1 MRWLL
6 QEQEETPDGVRP
18 LSPGRIGA
26 PTIFI
31 VSNDWHHAVER
42 ISEVGVTTA
51 MQIFAD
57 NVHKLW
63 ETQDEVQ
70 RQKLKTEYLS
80 RDFSRRLRSLQKE
93 NGPVDIL
100 SEKRSMPLPNGE
112 SFPDHIIIALDSMK
126 KRLDEETAKHQGI
139 IKHVQEAASSSLQMG
154 LVPIFEALGNY
165 TTETLNA
172 YGSVRIPGD
181 SGEGT

>member
-18 LSPGRIGA
+18 FSPRRA

-42 ISEVGVTTA
+42 ISEVGATTS
-51 MQIFAD
+51 MQIFSD
-57 NVHKLW
+57 SVHKLW

-80 RDFSRRLRSLQKE
+80 RDFSRMLRSLQKE
-93 NGPVDIL
+93 NGPVDIIVREEIHE
-100 SEKRSMPLPNGE
+100 EKIG
-112 SFPDHIIIALDSMK
+112 
-126 KRLDEETAKHQGI
+126 
-139 IKHVQEAASSSLQMG
+139 
-154 LVPIFEALGNY
+154 
-165 TTETLNA
+165 
-172 YGSVRIPGD
+172 
-181 SGEGT
+181 